1 MIDNR
6 RTVGWLD
13 AELARREDAETR
25 MTASLLDLERHPGH
39 LALADGSST
48 GLTGQRW
55 LSAQQALAA
64 LWRDFA
70 AYRGTVR
77 AARMVRDSRPR
88 PGERE
93 LAELH
98 RLLVEPSVEVAR
110 TAVALP
116 ERGLT
121 GAPERVETVALDEL
135 GTRMER
141 AFTEVS
147 GLVVAMETAQDGY
160 LAAVVPVAEKLRAA
174 RRRIAVLGIRPAE
187 KEAVTVAALT
197 DRAAA
202 LDRAAAADPLG
213 FAAGGP
219 AAATLAALVA
229 EVDAVSAT
237 LTGYSDLDDR
247 WDGDLA
253 TARGTANELTARRA
267 LAERDRARAVE
278 LIAGPV
284 PELPAGD
291 PATVA
296 AALAAAE
303 QATGW
308 DRRTAALTALRAA
321 LDGAEDRLRTAH
333 ELVTG
338 LLERRDE
345 LRGRFGAFRARAARL
360 GRAEDAAVLELDAE
374 IERLLWTKPCDLAA
388 ATRAL
393 AGYRHH
399 LAGQAPGRSA

>member
-39 LALADGSST
+39 LALVDGSST

-55 LSAQQALAA
+55 VSAQQALAA

-135 GTRMER
+135 GNRMER
-141 AFTEVS
+141 TFTEVS
-147 GLVVAMETAQDGY
+147 GLVVAMETAQAGY
-160 LAAVVPVAEKLRAA
+160 LAAVVPVADRLRVA
-174 RRRIAVLGIRPAE
+174 RRQIAVLGIRPAE

-237 LTGYSDLDDR
+237 LTGYTDLDDR

-253 TARGTANELTARRA
+253 MARGTANELAARRA

-308 DRRTAALTALRAA
+308 GRRTAALTALQAA
-321 LDGAEDRLRTAH
+321 VDGAEERLRTAH

-360 GRAEDAAVLELDAE
+360 GRAEDVAVLELDAE